1 MSDTYHA
8 LKELRHRY
16 FNGEISGK
24 ELTEEALKIEGK
36 QLHMAFKPKGGEEDA
51 NHKAS

>member
-24 ELTEEALKIEGK
+24 ELTEEALKVLNK
-36 QLHMAFKPKGGEEDA
+36 QTRMAFTPKGGETDEKR
-51 NHKAS
+51 KAS